1 VSAIEPGTRVGP
13 YQIINALPGGQGGMA
28 LVYLAASSDTRSPD
42 FRVALKIT
50 KAATGRG
57 PRREEMQDLYYD
69 ALSNEV
75 ETLRKL
81 KHPNIVRLYPI
92 EIEARITPYIARA
105 NDLPGKPWYCVMEYL
120 SGGSLATILEHVPGG
135 QLPLPTAVEIV
146 YQIALALDYIHSKT
160 YAHLDVKPD
169 NILFRQSFD
178 SATPEAVLIDF
189 GIARREKQ
197 RGLPA
202 GAASYMAPERIRF
215 VQDPED
221 VRIKDQRLCDSFSI
235 GVILYRSVAGK
246 LPFARQ
252 GKSTTTETV
261 LREEAVPISQYVR
274 GVPPVME
281 DIIMRCFS
289 KDPGRRPTMQ
299 ELLAALDE
307 AVPAPRVTNVRPTQS
322 SVEVREGTSVSARR
336 PEKST
341 STPRPSSTPRSGGSL
356 VPRLIRLVFGLA
368 GVVLL
373 TLLLVFAW
381 WQMGAS
387 QLNVLSSGNMPL
399 PTRASTS
406 PPAGSLISPTPTLA
420 RPTVTPLPTFTPSP

>member
-1 VSAIEPGTRVGP
+1 MAAIEPGTRVGP
-13 YQIINALPGGQGGMA
+13 FQIINTLPGGQGGMA
-28 LVYLAASSDTRSPD
+28 LVYLAASSDARSPD

-50 KAATGRG
+50 KMATGRG
-57 PRREEMQDLYYD
+57 ARREEMQDLYFD

-120 SGGSLATILEHVPGG
+120 SGGSLATILENVPGG
-135 QLPLPTAVEIV
+135 QLPLPTAAEIV

-169 NILFRQSFD
+169 NILFRQSLD
-178 SATPEAVLIDF
+178 SVAPEAVLIDF

-197 RGLPA
+197 KGLPA

-215 VQDPED
+215 VQDPDD

-235 GVILYRSVAGK
+235 GVILYRSIAGK

-261 LREEAVPISQYVR
+261 LREEPVPISQYVR

-289 KDPGRRPTMQ
+289 KDPGRRPLMP

-307 AVPAPRVTNVRPTQS
+307 AAPAPRMANAQPALP
-322 SVEVREGTSVSARR
+322 SVDIQGESPIPARHPDKSAA
-336 PEKST
+336 T
-341 STPRPSSTPRSGGSL
+341 YRPSTKPRSDASL
-356 VPRLIRLVFGLA
+356 VFRLNGLVFRLV

-373 TLLLVFAW
+373 AFLLVFAW
-381 WQMGAS
+381 WEMGAP
-387 QLNVLSSGNMPL
+387 QFNMVNL
-399 PTRASTS
+399 GSTPVPAIIS
-406 PPAGSLISPTPTLA
+406 TVTPAGVQPSSTPTFV
-420 RPTVTPLPTFTPSP
+420 RPTVTPLPTFTPGP